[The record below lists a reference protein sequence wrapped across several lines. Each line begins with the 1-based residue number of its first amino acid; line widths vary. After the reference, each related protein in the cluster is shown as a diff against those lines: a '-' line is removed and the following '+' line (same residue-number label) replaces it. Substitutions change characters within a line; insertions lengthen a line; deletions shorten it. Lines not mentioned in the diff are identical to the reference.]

1 MRNRRFLLHS
11 VIARSAMLT
20 EGCAAFFVSCPV
32 SVSLKRKNQAIVD
45 YLMDRGAVPDLKT
58 LAELGRRGRR

>member
-1 MRNRRFLLHS
+1 
-11 VIARSAMLT
+11 MLT

>member
-1 MRNRRFLLHS
+1 MCVTQIYSSLNTDLDPGLTVLHHTLPTPS
-11 VIARSAMLT
+11 
-20 EGCAAFFVSCPV
+20 V